1 MHTTGLSIYLV
12 PAHMTSPCLHCAL
25 KHLLMNLDGACAH
38 RYFTFWL
45 LNFLC
50 HQMAI
55 GLFRLMGAIGRSL
68 VVAYTI
74 AWLIFLLLI
83 LLSGFVLAKSAQRTY
98 QTHGN

>member
-1 MHTTGLSIYLV
+1 MV
-12 PAHMTSPCLHCAL
+12 PACGCAR
-25 KHLLMNLDGACAH
+25 

-83 LLSGFVLAKSAQRTY
+83 LLSGFVLSKSKRIAYTAKMCALLILCPGWR
-98 QTHGN
+98 GAI

>member
-1 MHTTGLSIYLV
+1 M
-12 PAHMTSPCLHCAL
+12 
-25 KHLLMNLDGACAH
+25 H
-38 RYFTFWL
+38 RYFSFWL

-74 AWLIFLLLI
+74 AWLLFLLLI
-83 LLSGFVLAKSAQRTY
+83 LLSGFVLVHGAHLSY
-98 QTHGN
+98 QAPRALHIYKH